1 MEPVQNQP
9 PQPIQTFDPQSI
21 NTQEPTAESLP
32 QDQPVSPKRF
42 KFKTLLI
49 SAVSL
54 LLILT
59 LSSGYFFWWVP
70 EAAAKEFIEKT
81 SASFSQINGEV
92 DTVFANFQKIKE
104 EGTLAKAAFTEIT
117 KTTKDYNYT
126 KKDTQ
131 EDINDISTVLPKV
144 KEAKAQIENLEKPQ
158 KVEKLATALQDYYST
173 LKVTLENLLEQE
185 NLQLKEIDAHGQ
197 ELYDLLIKQ
206 EAIEYI
212 SLLRKISDEAFAAKA
227 RTELISNTDSLE
239 EVQIKSRIQYFQDL
253 GQSYREAA
261 LLFEQ
266 RNDQAGLELI
276 SAFGK
281 RTKKLNEGIQ
291 ELANR
296 FVVESESAIGF
307 AKLPDL
313 EAKVLEEFKNLDVD
327 IPVPSPTP
335 EQESTPSAQ
344 PATPS
349 AQPSESTASATTS
362 ATP

>member
-1 MEPVQNQP
+1 MEPVQN
-9 PQPIQTFDPQSI
+9 PIQTFDPQSI

-206 EAIEYI
+206 EA
-212 SLLRKISDEAFAAKA
+212 SDEAFAAKA